1 MTTSPSERAWAS
13 LADDIERVF
22 QSLRG
27 TAAAFAASYAARP
40 GPYTLADLASLRP
53 RIHETLDA
61 FGDLAIGTGVVAAP
75 GLLRD
80 APYWLEWWWRPG
92 DGTPEPLRVNLDPD
106 GPDFFDYFNDEWFEV
121 PIRSGDPHVAGP
133 YVDYACTN
141 EYTFTLSVPVHHDT
155 RHLGVAAL
163 DVPCDRLERRIMP
176 ALCAEPSP
184 RALLNPDGR
193 VIAASTAAAA
203 PGDRLTTWRDET
215 DPVRS
220 GALTRLCA
228 LTGWTVTLLPRRT

>member
-13 LADDIERVF
+13 LADDIERIF

-27 TAAAFAASYAARP
+27 TAAAFMASYAARP

-53 RIHETLDA
+53 RIRETLDA

-155 RHLGVAAL
+155 RPLGVAAL

-203 PGDRLTTWRDET
+203 PGDRLTARRDEI

-228 LTGWTVTLLPRRT
+228 LTGWAVTSPQCRP